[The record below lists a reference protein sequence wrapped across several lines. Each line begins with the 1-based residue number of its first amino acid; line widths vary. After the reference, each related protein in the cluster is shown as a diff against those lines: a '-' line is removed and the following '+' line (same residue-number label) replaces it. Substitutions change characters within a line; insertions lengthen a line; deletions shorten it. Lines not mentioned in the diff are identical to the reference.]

1 MKEKFNK
8 NFGAISNYT
17 AALIL
22 LSFGVLYFFRGS
34 FMPYHSQAVER
45 PWEEVDHGM
54 QILLIV
60 FMRAVAGGFMAVA
73 LAIILLQRQ
82 FDKTKLDWIPGII
95 FIVGF
100 VSIATT
106 LYATVIVQLNT
117 PGRPP
122 TALASIGLVG
132 LILGYIYN
140 RKKLKE

>member
-1 MKEKFNK
+1 
-8 NFGAISNYT
+8 
-17 AALIL
+17 
-22 LSFGVLYFFRGS
+22 
-34 FMPYHSQAVER
+34 MPYHSQAVER

-100 VSIATT
+100 VSVCLFSDAA
-106 LYATVIVQLNT
+106 YPDRA
-117 PGRPP
+117 PFG
-122 TALASIGLVG
+122 GLVPAE
-132 LILGYIYN
+132 
-140 RKKLKE
+140 LKASCLVAT